1 MYLKIWYKLYNEIK
15 DLPDQII
22 THLRTFRLNG
32 KDRETLEKYKDEKII
47 EKIMSRINHINQED
61 KIRGVN
67 SVNLIRRQKLNINY
81 YIIS

>member
-1 MYLKIWYKLYNEIK
+1 MYLKIWYKFDNEIK

-32 KDRETLEKYKDEKII
+32 KDRETLEKYKYEKII
-47 EKIMSRINHINQED
+47 EKIRSRINHINQED

-67 SVNLIRRQKLNINY
+67 SK
-81 YIIS
+81 SH